1 MPAGWTTEELQRFTS
16 RMPEMQKEAISK
28 SLLCSD
34 VVNGFMS
41 TPEGKVIF
49 DDTIQKMSSYLGDI
63 IKLCNQGAKKNL
75 TEIELLANKLQVSKE
90 FIFGIAS
97 MTLTGDMTKQALGKL
112 RAG

>member
-1 MPAGWTTEELQRFTS
+1 MPNGWNTEELQQFTAK
-16 RMPEMQKEAISK
+16 MPEMQKEAISR

-49 DDTIQKMSSYLGDI
+49 DDTIQKMSSYLGKI
-63 IKLCNQGAKKNL
+63 IELCNQGAKKNL
-75 TEIELLANKLQVSKE
+75 TEIELLSTKLQLSKE

-97 MTLTGDMTKQALGKL
+97 MTLTGDATKQALGKL